1 MIRSDFA
8 FDYTQSGLV
17 VSVIG
22 LSIGFGH
29 LPAGWLADRFGPRIL
44 ITVGISGV
52 AVAGLLVGLSRTYI
66 GMIVFLALMGLLGGG
81 YHPAAPPLI
90 SASIEP
96 KNQGR
101 ALGLHMIGGSASFFL
116 APIVGAAIASA
127 WGWRSSFIVLAVPT
141 IVFGIVFYILLGQW
155 MPAEKVDHIRT
166 STQVKAPSTP
176 GRLRRLV
183 AFMILSTFN
192 GATFFSIIPFIPL
205 FLVDHHGISKETGAA
220 LLALVYSAGFWAS
233 PLGGYLSDRWGRA
246 PVVLAV
252 CFISGPVIYL
262 INLAPY
268 QWGIVALLLIIGM
281 IMYVRMPVSEAY
293 IVSHTSERHRSMLI
307 AMYYFGSVEG
317 GGVLAPMMGS
327 LVDQSGFYL
336 GFAVAGA
343 AVLLVT
349 SICSLWLWGNWE

>member
-8 FDYTQSGLV
+8 FDYTQSGLLI
-17 VSVIG
+17 SVIG

-29 LPAGWLADRFGPRIL
+29 LPAGWLADRLGPRIL
-44 ITVGISGV
+44 ITVGISGM
-52 AVAGLLVGLSRTYI
+52 AIAGLLVGLSQTYI
-66 GMIVFLALMGLLGGG
+66 GMIVFLALMGVLGGG

-116 APIVGAAIASA
+116 APIMGAAIASA
-127 WGWRSSFIVLAVPT
+127 WGWRSSFIVLASPT
-141 IVFGIVFYILLGQW
+141 IVFGIVLYILLGKR
-155 MPAEKVDHIRT
+155 MTAEKVDHT
-166 STQVKAPSTP
+166 KTCSQGKAPAIP

-183 AFMILSTFN
+183 AFMVLTTFN
-192 GATFFSIIPFIPL
+192 GAIFFSIIPFIPL
-205 FLVDHHGISKETGAA
+205 FLVDHHGISKEAGAA
-220 LLALVYSAGFWAS
+220 LLALVYSGGFWAS

-268 QWGIVALLLIIGM
+268 QWGIVALLLAIGM
-281 IMYVRMPVSEAY
+281 ITYVRMPVSEAY

-317 GGVLAPMMGS
+317 GGVLAPMIGS

-336 GFAVAGA
+336 GFAFAGA

-349 SICSLWLWGNWE
+349 SVCSLWLWGNWE